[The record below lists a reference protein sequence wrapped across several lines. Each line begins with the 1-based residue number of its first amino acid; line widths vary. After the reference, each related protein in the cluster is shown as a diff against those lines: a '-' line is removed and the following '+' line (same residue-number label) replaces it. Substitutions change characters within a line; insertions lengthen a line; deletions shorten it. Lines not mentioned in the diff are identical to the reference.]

1 MALAE
6 VEKHSGT
13 IDGIVAEKDE
23 DEPERGRKAAASEDS
38 GRTEEDSA
46 ALALEEKL
54 RNNNMSTLT
63 IDTVAGG
70 RKDFKLQNVDPFFND
85 PSGRYYSTFE
95 KRLDDN
101 LGNLSSDKLCVEE
114 YLKTSEKDWFG
125 KFHEAKMGKTSGKD
139 SSAASTVDEFQ
150 LSHDYVPPKLVR
162 KWLQVKIGDWPIY
175 SFLLALGQI
184 IAANSCKCSIGLLL

>member
-6 VEKHSGT
+6 VEKQSRN

-23 DEPERGRKAAASEDS
+23 DEPERGRKAASSEDS
-38 GRTEEDSA
+38 GSTEESTSGTLKDK
-46 ALALEEKL
+46 LA
-54 RNNNMSTLT
+54 NNNMSTLT
-63 IDTVAGG
+63 IDTVAAG

-150 LSHDYVPPKLVR
+150 LSHNYVPPRLVR

-175 SFLLALGQI
+175 SFLLAFGQI
-184 IAANSCKCSIGLLL
+184 IAANSCKWSPDKI